1 MTVEAGMAGFQEQ
14 INDLQL
20 LINDLRV
27 DAADEELQGRHYLAQ
42 AIRILSEAVIDLQQ
56 RVDILETK
64 AAGVPT
70 AREHKHGAQ

>member
-1 MTVEAGMAGFQEQ
+1 MDAFQEQ

-27 DAADEELQGRHYLAQ
+27 DMDDEELQGRQYLAT

-56 RVDILETK
+56 RVEAIEGRTPIVSQVVEEE
-64 AAGVPT
+64 G
-70 AREHKHGAQ
+70 